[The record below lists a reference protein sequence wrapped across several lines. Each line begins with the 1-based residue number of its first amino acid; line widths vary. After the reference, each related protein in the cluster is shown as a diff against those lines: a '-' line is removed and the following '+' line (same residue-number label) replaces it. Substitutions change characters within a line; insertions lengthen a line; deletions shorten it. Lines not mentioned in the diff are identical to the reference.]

1 MAANILN
8 SPRAVVSLCLGL
20 APLPGAGV
28 EQSEVSVLSSMVA
41 NSHQLLPMLTPPFLT
56 IP

>member
-8 SPRAVVSLCLGL
+8 SPRAVASLCLGL

-28 EQSEVSVLSSMVA
+28 EQSEVSALSSIVA
-41 NSHQLLPMLTPPFLT
+41 NGHQLLPKFPPPSLTMP
-56 IP
+56 